1 MAYIINLSTFRDS
14 RGSLT
19 IAEKKIPFSIQRV
32 YYILDV
38 PDSVTR
44 GGHRHK
50 KNIQAL
56 ICIKGSCV
64 ISSKDGYKKN
74 EFLLDRPEKCLILET
89 KDWHTMHSFTEE
101 AILLVLASEPFD
113 ENDYID
119 KPYP

>member
-1 MAYIINLSTFRDS
+1 MAYIITLPTFRDS

-19 IAEKKIPFSIQRV
+19 VAEKNIPFSIQRV

-38 PDSVTR
+38 PDAVTR

-56 ICIKGSCV
+56 FCIKGSCV
-64 ISSKDGYKKN
+64 ISINDGHNKD

-89 KDWHTMHSFTEE
+89 KDWHTMHSFTED
-101 AILLVLASEPFD
+101 AILFVLASEPFD
-113 ENDYID
+113 VSDYID

>member
-1 MAYIINLSTFRDS
+1 MAYIITLPTFRDS
-14 RGSLT
+14 RGTLT
-19 IAEKKIPFSIQRV
+19 IAEKNIPFSIQRV

-38 PDSVTR
+38 PEAVTR

-56 ICIKGSCV
+56 FCIKGSCV

-74 EFLLDRPEKCLILET
+74 EFLLDRPEKCLILGT
-89 KDWHTMHSFTEE
+89 KDWHAMRSFTEE
-101 AILLVLASEPFD
+101 AILLVLESEPFD
-113 ENDYID
+113 VDDYID